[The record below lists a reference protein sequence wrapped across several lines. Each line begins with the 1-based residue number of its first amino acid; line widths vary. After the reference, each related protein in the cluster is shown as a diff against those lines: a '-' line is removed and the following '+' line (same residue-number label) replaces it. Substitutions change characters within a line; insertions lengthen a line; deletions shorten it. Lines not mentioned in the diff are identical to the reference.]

1 MSSSSS
7 SIHPSNL
14 HKRNYETNSYFAIK
28 FKSENSLNNFLNSH
42 SNWNYHYKSNIAN
55 YHVLSLL
62 NNDESIE
69 NLGNYNS
76 DNYNLMKR
84 SNNFV
89 FDDLINNDVISIQ
102 ALPKKILE
110 RRAPIRFENE
120 RDDDNNNNDNNKDKL
135 VDSSQLKTKEAIDKL
150 NINDPIFNEQ
160 WHLINSEFPGHD
172 INVLP
177 LWYHGYAGNNNTVV
191 AIVDDG
197 LDYESKD
204 LKRNFYPEGSWDF
217 NDKRP
222 LPKPSLFDDYHG
234 TRCAAVI
241 AAEKG
246 NGVCG
251 VGAAYDSRVAGI
263 RILSGEIDSELEAN
277 ALTYALDKNDIY
289 SCSWGPTDNGK
300 KMEGP
305 DKIVTEAIIKGVQ
318 EGRDSKGSLY
328 VFASGNGGYH
338 EDSCNYD
345 GYTNSIYSITVSAI
359 DHKGLHPPYAESCTA
374 VLVTTYSA
382 GSGDYIHT
390 ADFHDKCT
398 DRFGGTSAAAPL
410 AAGIFSMV
418 LGINPDLS
426 WRDVQ
431 HLAVLATVE
440 INSDDPSWQNT
451 AIEGIRYSPKFGYGK
466 LDADKIVT
474 MAKNF
479 KTLKPQAWFHSPKKI
494 EDKELD
500 LKVDSKADSIVEVTE
515 EMLNN
520 VNLDHVEHVTVVVKI
535 DSQIRGKVGV
545 LLTSPTGIKSVLGVE
560 RKFDTSSSGYQD
572 WTFMSVAHWGEKG
585 IGNWTLEVVNLDD
598 SNNNK
603 IKLRHWQLRLWG
615 ESIDESKAKRY
626 DLEQDYS
633 YNKKDYSSDPSSSS
647 SLPSSSI
654 ENESTSSIDST
665 TSSYTSLI
673 ESLSTSST
681 SSLLDKLPG
690 NVNNN
695 ISTIATNIQTTSAS
709 TTASFIQS
717 QSTASS
723 TGTVDKGDGVYDNG
737 SSHSYSYFPGYFL
750 IFVVVGF
757 VACLLILRNRKTPG
771 KARRRDEYEFDII
784 QPEDELDSDMNSA
797 FSLNDD
803 SFMGTTTDHNNNS
816 RNSNNDNPF
825 IPPRNSLDASKYKK
839 LQSEAKSQNYASRA
853 DEERE
858 RLFNNFNGIDD
869 DHDEDEMF
877 RITSNDENDMRS
889 SPSDSA
895 ATNSDLASDNN
906 NNDKKKTSTS

>member
-1 MSSSSS
+1 MSSF
-7 SIHPSNL
+7 IHPSHS
-14 HKRNYETNSYFAIK
+14 HKRDYETNSYFAIK

-42 SNWNYHYKSNIAN
+42 PNWNYQYKSNIAN

-62 NNDESIE
+62 NNDESIQ

-84 SNNFV
+84 SNNPV
-89 FDDLINNDVISIQ
+89 FDDLISNDIVSIQ

-120 RDDDNNNNDNNKDKL
+120 RDNDNNNNDNNNKDKL
-135 VDSSQLKTKEAIDKL
+135 MDSSQLKTKEAIDKL

-160 WHLINSEFPGHD
+160 WHLINTEFPGHD

-177 LWYHGYAGNNNTVV
+177 LWYNGYAGSNDTVV

-204 LKRNFYPEGSWDF
+204 LQKNFYPEGSWDF

-318 EGRDSKGSLY
+318 EGRDSKGALY

-410 AAGIFSMV
+410 AAGILSMV

-440 INSDDPSWQNT
+440 VNSDDPSWQNS

-466 LDADKIVT
+466 LDAEKIVT
-474 MAKNF
+474 MAKDF
-479 KTLKPQAWFHSPKKI
+479 KHLKPQAWFHSAKKI
-494 EDKELD
+494 EDKDLD
-500 LKVDSKADSIVEVTE
+500 LKVDSRADSNVEVTQ
-515 EMLNN
+515 EMLAN
-520 VNLDHVEHVTVVVKI
+520 VNLEQVEHVTVVVNI

-560 RKFDTSSSGYQD
+560 RKFDKSSSGYED
-572 WTFMSVAHWGEKG
+572 WTFMSVAHWGERG

-603 IKLRHWQLRLWG
+603 IKLKSWQLRLWG

-626 DLEQDYS
+626 DLDQDYS
-633 YNKKDYSSDPSSSS
+633 YNSEDYSS
-647 SLPSSSI
+647 PSSSI
-654 ENESTSSIDST
+654 ESASISSTVS
-665 TSSYTSLI
+665 SLI

-681 SSLLDKLPG
+681 ETSLPE
-690 NVNNN
+690 NVNND
-695 ISTIATNIQTTSAS
+695 ISTISTDLQTTAASA
-709 TTASFIQS
+709 TASFIQS
-717 QSTASS
+717 QPTATS
-723 TGTVDKGDGVYDNG
+723 TGAVDKGDSVYDND
-737 SSHSYSYFPGYFL
+737 SPHSYSYFPGYFL

-757 VACLLILRNRKTPG
+757 VACLLILKNRKTPG

-784 QPEDELDSDMNSA
+784 QPEDELDSDINSA

-803 SFMGTTTDHNNNS
+803 SFMGTSDHNNNS
-816 RNSNNDNPF
+816 NARNTNNDNPF
-825 IPPRNSLDASKYKK
+825 VPPRSSLDASKYKK
-839 LQSEAKSQNYASRA
+839 LKSEAKSENYATTRA

-858 RLFNNFNGIDD
+858 RLFNNFNGIDE

-877 RITSNDENDMRS
+877 RITSNDEDDMRS
-889 SPSDSA
+889 SPSDSL
-895 ATNSDLASDNN
+895 ATNSDLALDTNT
-906 NNDKKKTSTS
+906 NDKKKTSS